1 MQIDHAD
8 IRASFDSTTLER
20 GLEYFNRR
28 RVVGVR
34 DDGSVVQAEVVG
46 SRRAPYHVKLR
57 MQERLSRKIIVGECS
72 CPVGMRCKHAAAVA
86 LAIIYGGRSEPQRD
100 AADGAVDSW
109 AQTFAALQTCVAPRA
124 SRENVHY
131 VIDVTERY
139 YVPHFELSA
148 YVVPMLQNGSPGT
161 SRRFD
166 LYNLATGNARRT
178 TPVDRTIG
186 RLVNASGLLGG
197 LGNVSPVILGT
208 LLELMIDTGRLHW
221 RSMTQAPLERRALAD
236 ARIAWRLGEDDRQR
250 PQLDGLPASVLIP
263 SSPLWYVDTLARSA
277 GPARVGATPELAAH
291 VATVP
296 ALTAEQAKRTQIFL
310 RGAFS
315 GSGIELPKAAI
326 EEHVIDRDPIPVL
339 RLSGSS
345 PTAELQFAYGD
356 RLVYPGQDDRALHVY
371 EGETAAIWPRRIAFE
386 SGVRARMEEL
396 DFVPAG
402 WPQQF
407 EGRGRFLLRPRA
419 DGDLAW
425 LRFLDAAMP
434 QLRQGGWRIEID
446 DSFPFEVE
454 QADREWQA
462 DLHETELSWFE
473 FDLGIDLHGERV
485 ALLPIIIAAIA
496 AEGIG
501 PGSDLAELSQRAEPV
516 YGKLPNGK
524 YLALPAARV
533 SRVLAALVDLFGR
546 DALTEEGR
554 LPIARVQA
562 GTLANLDGAVQLGG
576 AAADSLHRLLDE
588 LSSLDGT
595 SFQTPATFKSELR
608 PYQRDGVAWLGVLRK
623 HGFGGVLADDM
634 GLGKTVQLLA
644 HVAAEKSA
652 QRLRRPVLIVAPT
665 SVVPNWRAEIAR
677 FVPKL
682 RVVAL
687 TGPDRAQ
694 RVDQIEG
701 ADIVLSTYALLPRDA
716 EHLLEREWS
725 IAVLD
730 EAQAVKNPRAK
741 AAAAARALRAGQRI
755 AMTGTPIE
763 NHLEELWSIY
773 AFAVPGLLGE
783 RTAFARLF
791 RTPIEKR
798 GDTLRRASL
807 AARLRPFL
815 LRRTKERVAADLPE
829 KTEIVQRIE
838 LAGAQRD
845 LYETIRLA
853 MHKRV
858 RDEVARRGLARSR
871 IVVLDALLKLRQVC
885 CDPRLVRLPAAEGV
899 KESQKLDALLDMLD
913 SLLEDGRRVLLF
925 SQFTSMLDL
934 MKPELSKRQMRFV
947 ELRGDTRDRQVP
959 VQRFQSKEVPLFLI
973 SLRAGGTGL
982 NLTAADTVIHYDP
995 WWNPAVQR
1003 QATDRAHRI
1012 GQSNHVFVYK
1022 LIAEGTVEERI
1033 LELQERKGALASS
1046 LFEETST
1053 APLRLD
1059 IDEIDRLFSAPVVS
1073 L

>member
-8 IRASFDSTTLER
+8 IRASFDSTTLGR

-34 DDGSVVQAEVVG
+34 NDGNVVHAQVIG
-46 SRRAPYHVKLR
+46 SRRAPYHVMLR
-57 MQERLSRKIIVGECS
+57 IQERASRKIVVGECS
-72 CPVGMRCKHAAAVA
+72 CPVGIRCKHLAAVA
-86 LAIIYGGRSEPQRD
+86 LAVMYKFGGEPQRD

-109 AQTFAALQTCVAPRA
+109 AQTFAALQTSVAPRP
-124 SRENVHY
+124 SREHLHY
-131 VIDVTERY
+131 VIDVIERY

-148 YVVPMLQNGSPGT
+148 YVVPALQNGRPGT
-161 SRRFD
+161 SRRYE
-166 LYNLATGNARRT
+166 LYNLATGNARHIV
-178 TPVDRTIG
+178 PIDRTIG
-186 RLVNASGLLGG
+186 RLISASGLIGG
-197 LGNVSPVILGT
+197 LGNVSPIVLGT

-221 RSMTQAPLERRALAD
+221 HSVTQPPLARRALVNE
-236 ARIAWRLGEDDRQR
+236 RITWRLGEDDRQR
-250 PQLDGLPASVLIP
+250 PQLDGMPASVLIP
-263 SSPLWYVDTLARSA
+263 SSPLWYVDTQAGSA
-277 GPARVGATPELAAH
+277 GPAHVGAASELAAH
-291 VATVP
+291 LATAP

-310 RGAFS
+310 RGAFT
-315 GSGIELPKAAI
+315 GSGIEAPKAAI
-326 EEHVIDRDPIPVL
+326 EEQVIDRDPIPVL
-339 RLSGSS
+339 RLSGS
-345 PTAELQFAYGD
+345 PAKAELQFAYGD
-356 RLVYPGQDDRALHVY
+356 RLIFPGQDDRALHVL
-371 EGETAAIWPRRIAFE
+371 EGGTAAIWPRRIAFE
-386 SGVRARMEEL
+386 SDVRARMEEL
-396 DFVPAG
+396 DFVQAG
-402 WPQQF
+402 WPLQF
-407 EGRGRFLLRPRA
+407 TGRGRWLLQPRA
-419 DGDLAW
+419 DGDLPW
-425 LRFLDAAMP
+425 LRFLGTSMP
-434 QLRQGGWRIEID
+434 QLRQSGWRIEIE

-454 QADREWQA
+454 QADQEWQA
-462 DLHETELSWFE
+462 DLHESESSWFE

-485 ALLPIIIAAIA
+485 PLLPIIIAAIA

-501 PGSDLAELSQRAEPV
+501 PGSDLATLSQRVEPV

-533 SRVLAALVDLFGR
+533 SRVLAALVDLFGG

-554 LPIARVQA
+554 LPLARVQA
-562 GTLANLDGAVQLGG
+562 GTLANLDGAVQLRG
-576 AAADSLHRLLDE
+576 AAVDSLHRLLDE

-644 HVAAEKSA
+644 HVAAEKNA
-652 QRLRRPVLIVAPT
+652 RRLRKPVLIVAPT

-682 RVVAL
+682 RVVTL

-694 RVDQIEG
+694 RFDQIDR

-741 AAAAARALRAGQRI
+741 AAIAARALRAEQRI

-773 AFAVPGLLGE
+773 AFAVPGLLGD
-783 RTAFARLF
+783 RTAFGRLF

-798 GDTLRRASL
+798 ADTLRRASL

-829 KTEIVQRIE
+829 KTEIVQRID

-899 KESQKLDALLDMLD
+899 KESQKSRRLVGDA
-913 SLLEDGRRVLLF
+913 R
-925 SQFTSMLDL
+925 
-934 MKPELSKRQMRFV
+934 KP
-947 ELRGDTRDRQVP
+947 
-959 VQRFQSKEVPLFLI
+959 
-973 SLRAGGTGL
+973 A
-982 NLTAADTVIHYDP
+982 
-995 WWNPAVQR
+995 
-1003 QATDRAHRI
+1003 
-1012 GQSNHVFVYK
+1012 
-1022 LIAEGTVEERI
+1022 
-1033 LELQERKGALASS
+1033 
-1046 LFEETST
+1046 
-1053 APLRLD
+1053 
-1059 IDEIDRLFSAPVVS
+1059 
-1073 L
+1073 